1 MKKEKLMLN
10 GQIEENGDGP
20 IVRTTYVFD
29 GFLTKED
36 LKGTE
41 FDGRQI
47 IYQYSPYHGKPETVI
62 TVEGVKPKII
72 IRVTE

>member
-1 MKKEKLMLN
+1 MTKEKLILN
-10 GQIEENGDGP
+10 GQIQENRDGP
-20 IVRTTYVFD
+20 IVRTTYVFN

-41 FDGRQI
+41 FEGRQI
-47 IYQYSPYHGKPETVI
+47 IYQHSPYHGEPETVI
-62 TVEGVKPKII
+62 VTEGIKPTII